1 MANSIFTQK
10 IGGLSK
16 RIRISRAQKVTL
28 LEVGITALIL
38 GAAIMLI
45 IFLVKY
51 INLNSKAIGAK
62 SQAINNYSQT
72 IANVGICVD
81 KNKDGKV
88 SYDELQNCKPNE
100 ITLEMIPNTLQS
112 NIMTKTAYDAALE
125 SVASNSVLA
134 STCTDSNGKPIDFLE
149 EYKKAST
156 EVSKAKALESIK
168 TCSALR
174 IIPDALPA
182 QQNVEGAIASL
193 NWLLNKAG
201 VRAESMAPNDNDST
215 VSATASKVD
224 TIPISL
230 TLETGTQDVYRA
242 LATIEKS
249 IRTFDVNTMT
259 LEWGGKG
266 NNLSFSIKS
275 NAYYSGQ
282 LTVQE
287 QTRTVTSQGV
297 RKGK

>member
-1 MANSIFTQK
+1 MASSIFAQK
-10 IGGLSK
+10 IGSLSK
-16 RIRISRAQKVTL
+16 RVKISRAQKITL

-62 SQAINNYSQT
+62 SQAIDNYSQT

-88 SYDELQNCKPNE
+88 TYDELQNCKPNE
-100 ITLEMIPNTLQS
+100 ITLDMIPNTLQS
-112 NIMTKTAYDAALE
+112 NIMTKTAYDKALE
-125 SVASNSVLA
+125 AVASNSVLA
-134 STCTDSNGKPIDFLE
+134 AVCTDSNGKPLNFLE
-149 EYKKAST
+149 EYKKATT
-156 EVSKAKALESIK
+156 EIGRAKALESSK

-174 IIPDALPA
+174 VIPDALPA

-201 VRAESMAPNDNDST
+201 VRAESMAPNDNDETESE
-215 VSATASKVD
+215 TASVVD

-230 TLETGTQDVYRA
+230 TLSTGTQDVYRA

-249 IRTFDVNTMT
+249 IRTFDVNSMT
-259 LEWGGKG
+259 LEWGGQG
-266 NNLSFSIKS
+266 NNLSFTIKAD
-275 NAYYSGQ
+275 AYYSGQ
-282 LTVQE
+282 LTIQE